1 MSPAHEAAIRSAVDA
16 LVAALVAATDGD
28 TDAPDRL
35 LSVDEAAALLGIGRS
50 VPYSLIGSG
59 RIRSISVGRRRLIP
73 TSAIR
78 EFVDEAGR

>member
-1 MSPAHEAAIRSAVDA
+1 MSDRLAAAVAELVEALREDVRAETV
-16 LVAALVAATDGD
+16 
-28 TDAPDRL
+28 DAPDRL

-50 VPYSLIGSG
+50 VLYSLIGSG

-73 TSAIR
+73 SSAVR